1 MKTRFNVFAILAGA
15 LLAINIFTGCKTSSN
30 PSSEDDGDNT
40 VFRLSVNM
48 GGAVAKEKLSFHPDQ
63 TVEYTSER
71 YKGSDVDTF
80 KLTGT
85 YEGDASKDGTFELSD
100 IKTDGLPHQGIFA
113 PSEPY
118 NAKVE
123 SARAVISGER
133 CFFKITYR
141 IDSISSM
148 SIESKLEK

>member
-1 MKTRFNVFAILAGA
+1 MKTKFNIFAIFAGA
-15 LLAINIFTGCKTSSN
+15 LLAINVFTGCKTSSN
-30 PSSEDDGDNT
+30 PSSEDNGDNI

-48 GGAVAKEKLSFHPDQ
+48 GGAVAKEELSFHPDQ
-63 TVEYTSER
+63 TVKYTSER
-71 YKGSDVDTF
+71 QDGSNVDIF
-80 KLTGT
+80 KLTAT
-85 YEGDASKDGTFELSD
+85 YEGDVSKDGTFELSD
-100 IKTDGLPHQGIFA
+100 IKTEGLPHQGIFA